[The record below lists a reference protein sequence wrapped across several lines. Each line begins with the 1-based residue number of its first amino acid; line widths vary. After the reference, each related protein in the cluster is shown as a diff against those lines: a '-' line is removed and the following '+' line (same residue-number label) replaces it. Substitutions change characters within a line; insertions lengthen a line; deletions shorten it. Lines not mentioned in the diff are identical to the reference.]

1 MVEIKKENADGT
13 IRKIIPTLRGVGL
26 IDASKKIQIDRYSR
40 KSDKG
45 VSIAFLDTLNTFEGW
60 KTVLDTKDAWIQYNG
75 IDFGKVNFKSVKLRV
90 LSKTGG
96 TLQIHLDKVDSPMIA
111 QVEIPKSD
119 EWKIANSPLSEY
131 HLGIH
136 NLIVLLKD
144 NKNVEVDWVS
154 FE

>member
-1 MVEIKKENADGT
+1 MIKKV
-13 IRKIIPTLRGVGL
+13 IPTLRGVGL
-26 IDASKKIQIDRYSR
+26 TDASQKIQINRCNL

-45 VSIAFLDTLNTFEGW
+45 ASIAFLDTLNTFGGW
-60 KTVLDTKDAWIQYNG
+60 KTVFDTMGAWIQYNG
-75 IDFGKVNFKSVKLRV
+75 VDFGKINFKSVKLRV

-96 TLQIHLDKVDSPMIA
+96 TLQIRLDKVDGPMIA
-111 QVEIPKSD
+111 QLEIPKSD